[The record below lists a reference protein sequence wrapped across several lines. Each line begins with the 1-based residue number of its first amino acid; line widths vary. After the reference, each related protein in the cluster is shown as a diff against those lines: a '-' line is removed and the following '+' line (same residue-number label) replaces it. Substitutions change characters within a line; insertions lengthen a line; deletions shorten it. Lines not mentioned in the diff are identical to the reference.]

1 MSKDHGGWKFA
12 AKIIALAGVVVL
24 LVSVFG
30 CAAPITPSAAT
41 ATEHALAIGKV
52 ARADPFY
59 RGAFDGLVTCD
70 SEDVY
75 CRTGL
80 TPDEVVEILK
90 RQPDGVNLYEQLDAG
105 ISGVVYTYID
115 SFGYATVFLFR
126 RHGPASSKAVPHLF
140 YMSTNMPTVLERPR
154 VR

>member
-12 AKIIALAGVVVL
+12 AKIVALAGVVLL

-30 CAAPITPSAAT
+30 CAAPITSSPAT
-41 ATEHALAIGKV
+41 AMEHALARDNV
-52 ARADPFY
+52 TRADPFY

-70 SEDVY
+70 SEDVA
-75 CRTGL
+75 CSGGL
-80 TPDEVVEILK
+80 TPDEVITVLK
-90 RQPDGVNLYEQLDAG
+90 RPPDGVNLYEQPDAG

-115 SFGYATVFLFR
+115 SFGYSTVFLFR
-126 RHGPASSKAVPHLF
+126 RPGLASSKAVPHLF